1 MPWRYEL
8 ACFVTVAAALVLTV
22 LQLGNLSYGV
32 VLCIAVLVALALFL
46 LCGFKRQKSIA
57 VAGVP
62 AQLTAG
68 AAALTGMA
76 MLVSGISDSLDLLG
90 GKYPYPQPLSV
101 TFAGKLLVYMM
112 LAGAIGGGLFFL
124 WLAVRSFSERRV
136 ESGQF
141 GVISLL
147 PVVWLWGKLLWY
159 MTSFVSATDRFR
171 ASIEVAMMLFEML
184 FLLSFARY
192 VSGVEEKEPRFA
204 VPLALC
210 TAFFGLSSCMTRF
223 SSFVLQD
230 AQTFS
235 ATALVSSPDLG
246 IVLLALLF
254 VVSQRFCKPAP
265 PQPVFEAEEE
275 PVTPQETV
283 EDDSFL
289 LTEEVF
295 MQQQEVHEE
304 PIASETERRPLELE
318 DILNEIMNGNV

>member
-1 MPWRYEL
+1 MPWRYGL
-8 ACFVTVAAALVLTV
+8 ACFVTGVVAVLLTV
-22 LQLGNLSYGV
+22 LQFGNPSYGV
-32 VLCIAVLVALALFL
+32 VLCIAVLAALALFL
-46 LCGFKRQKSIA
+46 LCGFKRQESIA
-57 VAGVP
+57 VAGLP

-76 MLVSGISDSLDLLG
+76 MLVSGISDSFDLLG
-90 GKYPYPQPLSV
+90 GKYPYPEPISV
-101 TFAGKLLVYMM
+101 TGAGKLLVYVM

-124 WLAVRSFSERRV
+124 WVAVRSFSERRV
-136 ESGQF
+136 ESGRF

-171 ASIEVAMMLFEML
+171 ALIEVAMMLFEML

-192 VSGVEEKEPRFA
+192 VSGVEEKPPRFA

-210 TAFFGLSSCMTRF
+210 TALFGLSACLTRF
-223 SSFVLQD
+223 FAFILQD

-254 VVSQRFCKPAP
+254 AVGQRFCKPAP

-275 PVTPQETV
+275 PSVPQERA
-283 EDDSFL
+283 DDDPFL
-289 LTEEVF
+289 LTEEVLR
-295 MQQQEVHEE
+295 QEEEVQEE
-304 PIASETERRPLELE
+304 PIASDKERRPLELE